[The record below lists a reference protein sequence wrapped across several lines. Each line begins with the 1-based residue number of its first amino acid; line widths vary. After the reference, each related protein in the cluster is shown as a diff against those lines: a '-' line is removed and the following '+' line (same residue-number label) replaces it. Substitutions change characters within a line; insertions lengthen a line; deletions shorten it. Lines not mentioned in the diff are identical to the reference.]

1 MRKEPIAIISTDKHL
16 QEANALELLDI
27 AEQEIAL
34 AQEQGV
40 DTVIWLGDIFDSR
53 LSQRQE
59 LLTCLTEMIE
69 LYHEH
74 GITLLCIPGNHDK
87 TDYESDESFL
97 TAYKYH
103 PGFNL
108 YETPTCIDLKGLNA
122 TSCHSTHKTY
132 GWRSS
137 LNYLLRR
144 IRYQFCSVIQ
154 PYRVLSTMTGRL

>member
-74 GITLLCIPGNHDK
+74 GITLLCFVIDIGKH
-87 TDYESDESFL
+87 
-97 TAYKYH
+97 
-103 PGFNL
+103 GFKVGQNPPLQQFL
-108 YETPTCIDLKGLNA
+108 YEFSNLINDPAHEL
-122 TSCHSTHKTY
+122 
-132 GWRSS
+132 
-137 LNYLLRR
+137 
-144 IRYQFCSVIQ
+144 
-154 PYRVLSTMTGRL
+154 

>member
-74 GITLLCIPGNHDK
+74 GITLLCIPGIMIR
-87 TDYESDESFL
+87 
-97 TAYKYH
+97 
-103 PGFNL
+103 
-108 YETPTCIDLKGLNA
+108 PT
-122 TSCHSTHKTY
+122 TSRTKVS
-132 GWRSS
+132 
-137 LNYLLRR
+137 
-144 IRYQFCSVIQ
+144 
-154 PYRVLSTMTGRL
+154 

>member
-108 YETPTCIDLKGLNA
+108 YETPTCIDLKG
-122 TSCHSTHKTY
+122 
-132 GWRSS
+132 
-137 LNYLLRR
+137 
-144 IRYQFCSVIQ
+144 V
-154 PYRVLSTMTGRL
+154 

>member
-1 MRKEPIAIISTDKHL
+1 MRVQALYTWTFILNNFDKRKEPIAIISTDKHL

-74 GITLLCIPGNHDK
+74 GITLLCIPGIMIR
-87 TDYESDESFL
+87 L
-97 TAYKYH
+97 TMSQTKV
-103 PGFNL
+103 
-108 YETPTCIDLKGLNA
+108 
-122 TSCHSTHKTY
+122 S
-132 GWRSS
+132 
-137 LNYLLRR
+137 
-144 IRYQFCSVIQ
+144 
-154 PYRVLSTMTGRL
+154 

>member
-59 LLTCLTEMIE
+59 LLTAGNKGVKNIPF
-69 LYHEH
+69 
-74 GITLLCIPGNHDK
+74 PGNI
-87 TDYESDESFL
+87 
-97 TAYKYH
+97 
-103 PGFNL
+103 L
-108 YETPTCIDLKGLNA
+108 Y
-122 TSCHSTHKTY
+122 
-132 GWRSS
+132 
-137 LNYLLRR
+137 
-144 IRYQFCSVIQ
+144 
-154 PYRVLSTMTGRL
+154 